1 MTEETVI
8 DAAKPGFLKRIPRR
22 IRIATLVV
30 AIGGLVVW
38 NIFPPDV
45 PNKPI
50 VLARE
55 ADGTLREQGGEDA
68 GALAFNAHLGEL
80 KSQNSTSSVSSSGHS
95 NPAFFAARHLIIINQ
110 SDDVLMERVGVEL
123 LDQLKQLLAVDRLEY
138 YPFGHMPE
146 LGGLAPDFYVTLKL
160 KSKEVSGLINDK
172 LDATVKSTLGS
183 TPANSS
189 FSSFDDLTPPIVRLH
204 ASVEVRHQ
212 STYFGVESS
221 SAVYVLQGRDIAKQ
235 IASQLKTKFDEA
247 RADHGA
253 LPEIPIELANPEYSP
268 IPEFKF
274 LDQLGAKVVTSAHR
288 LMTPNETFWRLTT
301 DKTTDELFGAIKS
314 EFVDSG
320 WRLDHEE
327 TSFPRSAILR
337 FVDRPRVLMI
347 FPADRDELPRTA
359 DEPQPEHVD
368 YFVHYR
374 DRVSSD
380 VLESAIEQVLE
391 QPKPDVNFLV
401 AFHGRGSSSQRGRI
415 ISLLEEESPGTIA
428 IWSKLADHY
437 SSRKDIEGCRRA
449 LRMLTCLKHL
459 SSNGSSIENKIRNIA
474 KKQKIDESEF
484 ESPTRDD
491 WLTLGLVEMTEDG
504 LPEPIEFGLG
514 TCVGFFDIGED
525 GKVWVY
531 SIVINDT
538 GTSQLE
544 AVRMKCSGGSRSWSS
559 GEIFNSSRTTDHH
572 SFGRGQGQGRVE
584 LTTEKLSDDRFLT
597 TLRPTE

>member
-1 MTEETVI
+1 MTEETVT
-8 DAAKPGFLKRIPRR
+8 DTAKPRFLSRIPRR
-22 IRIATLVV
+22 IRIVTLVV
-30 AIGGLVVW
+30 ACGGFVVW
-38 NIFPPDV
+38 NIFPPDI
-45 PNKPI
+45 PRKPI

-55 ADGTLREQGGEDA
+55 ADGTLREQDGNDA
-68 GALAFNAHLGEL
+68 GGLAFNAHLGEL
-80 KSQNSTSSVSSSGHS
+80 KSSNETFTTSSSGHS

-110 SDDVLMERVGVEL
+110 ADDVLMERVGVEL

-138 YPFGHMPE
+138 YPFGHTPE
-146 LGGLAPDFYVTLKL
+146 LGGLSPDFYVSLDL
-160 KSKEVSGLINDK
+160 KSKAVSGLVNDK
-172 LDATVKSTLGS
+172 LDATVKAKLGS
-183 TPANSS
+183 SLARSS
-189 FSSFDDLTPPIVRLH
+189 FRSFDDLTPPIVHLH
-204 ASVEVRHQ
+204 ADVEVRHR

-221 SAVYVLQGRDIAKQ
+221 AAAYVLQGRDIAKQ
-235 IASQLKTKFDEA
+235 IASQLKAKFDEA
-247 RADHGA
+247 RGDHDA
-253 LPEIPIELANPEYSP
+253 LPEMPTELANPEYSP
-268 IPEFKF
+268 IPKFEF
-274 LDQLGAKVVTSAHR
+274 LEPLGAKVVTSAHR

-301 DKTTDELFGAIKS
+301 DKTTDELFGVIKS
-314 EFVDSG
+314 ELADSG
-320 WRLDHEE
+320 WWLDHEE
-327 TSFPRSAILR
+327 TSFPQSAILR

-359 DEPQPEHVD
+359 DETRPVHVD

-374 DRVSSD
+374 ERVSND
-380 VLESAIEQVLE
+380 VLESAIGQVLE

-401 AFHGRGSSSQRGRI
+401 AFHGRGSSNQRGRI
-415 ISLLEEESPGTIA
+415 ISLLEEESPGTTA

-474 KKQKIDESEF
+474 KKQKIEKSEF

-491 WLTLGLVEMTEDG
+491 WLTLGLVEITEDG
-504 LPEPIEFGLG
+504 LPESIEFGFG

-538 GTSQLE
+538 GMSQLE

-572 SFGRGQGQGRVE
+572 SFGRGQDQGRVE

-597 TLRPTE
+597 TLRQTE